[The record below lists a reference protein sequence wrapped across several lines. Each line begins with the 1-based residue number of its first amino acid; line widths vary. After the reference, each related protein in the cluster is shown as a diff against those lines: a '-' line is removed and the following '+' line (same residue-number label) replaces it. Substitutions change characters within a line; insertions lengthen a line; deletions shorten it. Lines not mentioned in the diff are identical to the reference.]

1 MVVVEL
7 ASGSDRS
14 PRVARQL
21 RIPVEDGEVTTL
33 ALTVNVEEGC
43 ELDEAP
49 TTPAES
55 GSMAPGGEAVLEHGS
70 EEVVPS
76 SQMSTV
82 PVEGLVGPTAEDAGD
97 TGCVP
102 EEMTIAQY
110 QAVYQQWVVGEL
122 ADNEEQM
129 QHGLGVLEL
138 LRTQYAVLQGAEE
151 DTAQLLAGGSAIM
164 ATEDDQHAEQKGSR
178 QIFE

>member
-1 MVVVEL
+1 MTEVREWPDSF
-7 ASGSDRS
+7 ASR
-14 PRVARQL
+14 L
-21 RIPVEDGEVTTL
+21 KDGEVTTL

-122 ADNEEQM
+122 TDNEVQM

-138 LRTQYAVLQGAEE
+138 LQNQYAVLQGAEE
-151 DTAQLLAGGSAIM
+151 DTAQLLAGGVGNAWR
-164 ATEDDQHAEQKGSR
+164 QKMISTLSR
-178 QIFE
+178 WGVGRSSSEG